1 MNESFT
7 SKNMGALHF
16 LTKLDDIILK
26 RVLNWSLPIML
37 ALLVTF
43 SMAEVSI
50 NHNPGGIPDVDL
62 EIKEVSNNPDD
73 PSIDYSNDIDDNW
86 IPALSWQDLDWKDGL
101 PLAHAYAVKA
111 LQTKLSVA
119 NSVLA
124 INIFCSFVSLLLI
137 RKITLRI
144 WTLQELGAI
153 NLSID
158 VDEVGDSMEDIVE
171 EIDDILEN
179 TESLISE
186 ASTKIEEGKESLGT
200 IKRVADDPLTLGE
213 ELRAKNDESSSS
225 ESSTIS
231 EEGADKHAIA
241 KKRAK
246 DEPSMMAKMF
256 SIIAMFSYFFYLV
269 QADVN
274 SLPLG
279 IAMAQMFTL
288 FAVLFST
295 SRLAG
300 KKPHSFLIV
309 PAIILSIL
317 SSPIGVIVV
326 LPVLLFLIIG
336 ELTEDE
342 EERSMVKKVALA
354 LLFAVIGGL
363 ATSLL
368 VSNILD
374 DLESV
379 VGVMVAGIV
388 ASLLTFTPFLA
399 ILSIIPLDKMLEP
412 VERSFIIYL
421 GALFGLTL
429 FSPPSLL
436 GQLHYAILI
445 PGSILAAFAITNML
459 EDYTTDFV
467 EKVTIN
473 SVKFFATLGAL
484 PILSMAIHASH
495 KTAETGESFYNSIL
509 EHFTI
514 SHMLMIGIGLTG
526 LMYLMFSSGDSALK
540 EDYSEDLS

>member
-1 MNESFT
+1 MKSFT
-7 SKNMGALHF
+7 SKIMGALHF

-43 SMAEVSI
+43 SMAELSI
-50 NHNPGGIPDVDL
+50 DHNPGGIPDVDFDMK
-62 EIKEVSNNPDD
+62 EISNNPDD
-73 PSIDYSNDIDDNW
+73 PSIDYSNDIGDNW
-86 IPALSWQDLDWKDGL
+86 VPALSWQDMDWKDGL

-111 LQTKLSVA
+111 LQTKLSVG

-144 WTLQELGAI
+144 WTLQELGGI

-158 VDEVGDSMEDIVE
+158 IDEVGDSMEGIVE
-171 EIDDILEN
+171 EIGDILEN
-179 TESLISE
+179 AESLISE
-186 ASTKIEEGKESLGT
+186 ANTKIKEGKESLGA
-200 IKRVADDPLTLGE
+200 IKRVANDPLTLGE
-213 ELRAKNDESSSS
+213 ELDSRNDESSSS

-231 EEGADKHAIA
+231 EEEVDKHAIA

-342 EERSMVKKVALA
+342 GERSMGKKVALA

-363 ATSLL
+363 ATALL
-368 VSNILD
+368 VSNILT

-399 ILSIIPLDKMLEP
+399 ILSIIPLDKILEP

-429 FSPPSLL
+429 LSPPSLL
-436 GQLHYAILI
+436 GQLHYAIII

-459 EDYTTDFV
+459 EDFTTDLV

-484 PILSMAIHASH
+484 PIISIVIHASH
-495 KTAETGESFYNSIL
+495 KTAATSESFYNSIL

-514 SHMLMIGIGLTG
+514 SHLLMIGIGLTG
-526 LMYLMFSSGDSALK
+526 LMYLMFSSGDRTPK
-540 EDYSEDLS
+540 EDSSEGLP